1 MRKRIII
8 GLLAVVVIGVVVF
21 LISGPK
27 RGTLEWHKRE
37 YLAELDRLYGRESLV
52 KRFARVIHEW
62 TGMGQR
68 IGQTERGV
76 VAQENALIKLGYLER
91 REVILTNLPIGNAFQ
106 AIGREAA
113 TGIPGLCRITAGE
126 KTNVVVV
133 TALREDM
140 PKWEELIRKLDVPE
154 SRK

>member
-8 GLLAVVVIGVVVF
+8 GLVAAIGVVVF
-21 LISGPK
+21 LVSGPK
-27 RGTLEWHKRE
+27 RGTVEWHKRE
-37 YLAELDRLYGRESLV
+37 YLAELDRLHGKESLV
-52 KRFARVIHEW
+52 KRFVRGIYEW
-62 TGMGQR
+62 TGLGQP
-68 IGQTERGV
+68 IGQTDRGV

-91 REVILTNLPIGNAFQ
+91 REFILTNLPTGNAVQ

-113 TGIPGLCRITAGE
+113 TAIPGLCRITTGE

-140 PKWEELIRKLDVPE
+140 PKWDVLIRKLDVPE
-154 SRK
+154 SGK